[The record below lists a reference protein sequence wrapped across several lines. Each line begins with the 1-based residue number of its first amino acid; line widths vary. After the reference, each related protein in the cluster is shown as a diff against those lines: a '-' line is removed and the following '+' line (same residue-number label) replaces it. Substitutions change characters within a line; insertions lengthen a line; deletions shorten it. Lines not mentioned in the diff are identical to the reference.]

1 MIDRLKLPYVGS
13 VKLDE
18 HADLAAVS
26 NQDARWEAA
35 TEPGL
40 EGTKSWRVQ
49 QVVYGKERTLVVTYN
64 QHLFDSQWATV
75 QNDLAHALT
84 QLAQLRQALQNRAA
98 GLAQGGVKP
107 TVESV
112 QQKCRHP
119 SPSSALERTGP
130 DHGGQNG
137 RGSGDAQL

>member
-1 MIDRLKLPYVGS
+1 V
-13 VKLDE
+13 
-18 HADLAAVS
+18 
-26 NQDARWEAA
+26 
-35 TEPGL
+35 
-40 EGTKSWRVQ
+40 
-49 QVVYGKERTLVVTYN
+49 VVTYN

-112 QQKCRHP
+112 QQKCRHLLRGLGP
-119 SPSSALERTGP
+119 AQVFGLNWCNPAYVDGRLYVRDGIKATG
-130 DHGGQNG
+130 NLYCV
-137 RGSGDAQL
+137 QLLP